1 MVKHQTKCY
10 YIPRGSEKK
19 LRRTSDGEMKKS
31 VNDQTT
37 IQIQIRIMVE
47 AVMVEMEVIHNRT
60 IITIVI
66 HIETLLIIYNTYRQT
81 YANQK
86 TKKLKKKPTKRR
98 RNVRRTMMTIYT

>member
-31 VNDQTT
+31 VNDQ
-37 IQIQIRIMVE
+37 IQIRIMVE

-66 HIETLLIIYNTYRQT
+66 HIETLLTIYNTYRQT

>member
-1 MVKHQTKCY
+1 MIKHQTKCY
-10 YIPRGSEKK
+10 CIPRGSEKK

-31 VNDQTT
+31 VND
-37 IQIQIRIMVE
+37 QIQIRIMVE

>member
-1 MVKHQTKCY
+1 MVKLQTKCY
-10 YIPRGSEKK
+10 YIHPESEKK
-19 LRRTSDGEMKKS
+19 LRPVLDEEMKN
-31 VNDQTT
+31 VNDKTT
-37 IQIQIRIMVE
+37 IQIRIMVE
-47 AVMVEMEVIHNRT
+47 AVMVEMEVIHNRS

>member
-1 MVKHQTKCY
+1 
-10 YIPRGSEKK
+10 
-19 LRRTSDGEMKKS
+19 
-31 VNDQTT
+31 
-37 IQIQIRIMVE
+37 MVE
-47 AVMVEMEVIHNRT
+47 AVMVEAVIHNRS

-98 RNVRRTMMTIYT
+98 RNVRRTMTTIYT